1 MTKDSIPLYG
11 IIAYTGNQWSITF
24 KEELYKNS
32 SVTST
37 LSGYGTFPFDRYP
50 GVPVINFNGA
60 EKVIESLSISREFR
74 PKEES
79 GINSGTLETYL
90 NELIK
95 LDIPIIRIRDS
106 FENNYKL

>member
-1 MTKDSIPLYG
+1 MCIPLYG

-24 KEELYKNS
+24 KEEFYKKS
-32 SVTST
+32 STTST
-37 LSGYGTFPFDRYP
+37 LSGYGSFPYDRYP
-50 GVPVINFNGA
+50 DIPVIDFNGA
-60 EKVIESLSISREFR
+60 DKVIESLSIPRSLR

-95 LDIPIIRIRDS
+95 LDIPII
-106 FENNYKL
+106 NK